1 MTSLSR
7 RRSANGTIRLFE
19 KNFYRLQANVAVLLI
34 EYECV
39 LSQNYS
45 TLCIKLERGDKTQ
58 IQRLKLLIYS
68 QTYKWQNE
76 CRPQIPPQYLHVAQ
90 QQSKTLEWARKQ
102 KKKLTLPIFFFLQKS
117 LQALKWNLE
126 LYDFFFLNT
135 YKSLYVCFG
144 LDSLPWARVSSFL
157 RFPDHTHKTT
167 HNSRYYSSRR
177 VIGLSQRPLPVN
189 TQHSQ
194 QTNLHV
200 PGGIR
205 THSFSRW
212 AAAKRPLRPRGHWDR
227 L

>member
-102 KKKLTLPIFFFLQKS
+102 KKNWRYQFFFFTKIVTSTEMKS
-117 LQALKWNLE
+117 RVIW
-126 LYDFFFLNT
+126 FFFLNT

-144 LDSLPWARVSSFL
+144 LDSLP
-157 RFPDHTHKTT
+157 
-167 HNSRYYSSRR
+167 
-177 VIGLSQRPLPVN
+177 
-189 TQHSQ
+189 
-194 QTNLHV
+194 
-200 PGGIR
+200 
-205 THSFSRW
+205 
-212 AAAKRPLRPRGHWDR
+212 
-227 L
+227 